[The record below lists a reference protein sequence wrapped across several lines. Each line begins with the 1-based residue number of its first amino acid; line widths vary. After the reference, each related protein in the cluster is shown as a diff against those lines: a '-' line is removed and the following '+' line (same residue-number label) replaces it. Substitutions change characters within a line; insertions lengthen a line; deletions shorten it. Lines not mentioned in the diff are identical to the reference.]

1 MNAILSPPPG
11 AACARAW
18 VAAGAAAQN
27 PIHAHT
33 VTTRLI
39 NDLPKRKKLPVPA
52 PRPRAGPRSE
62 EVAQLEVQLEGRCGS
77 SEGVGAVEA
86 VRPVDA
92 DGAERRDD
100 AQADTGAP
108 EQAGRIELAGGRPH
122 VAGVEETVHAE
133 QLRQPRAPPTPPP
146 EGRLPERGAR
156 RPGPGGG
163 PVGTPP

>member
-11 AACARAW
+11 ADCARAW

-62 EVAQLEVQLEGRCGS
+62 EVAQLEVQLEGRCGP

-108 EQAGRIELAGGRPH
+108 EQAGRAQPRGGRPPRDRGRE
-122 VAGVEETVHAE
+122 AGPQE
-133 QLRQPRAPPTPPP
+133 QL
-146 EGRLPERGAR
+146 
-156 RPGPGGG
+156 
-163 PVGTPP
+163 